1 MRKVTSIFLLSI
13 YLLASV
19 GLYGNV
25 HYCQGEVDSVQWI
38 LDNKMSCCMAAASHC
53 VEKSVADHCM
63 EKSTD
68 PSCCDD
74 EAFYMQLDSDQSIS
88 YTKSGVELAW
98 IPTQN
103 QIFHYSSTLDESA
116 NIDFAIDPPPPESAL
131 FILYQQ
137 LLFYH

>member
-25 HYCQGEVDSVQWI
+25 HYCQGKVESVQWV
-38 LDNKMSCCMAAASHC
+38 LDSKMSCCMAAADHC
-53 VEKSVADHCM
+53 KDMPVTHHCM
-63 EKSTD
+63 EMPTD

-88 YTKSGVELAW
+88 YSKSGIELAW

-103 QIFHYSSTLDESA
+103 HIFHYSPSLNESA
-116 NIDFAIDPPPPESAL
+116 SIDFAIDPPPPESAL